1 VRNRGG
7 VERWEI
13 GVPCPDCGE
22 PVLVEVSAW
31 PDGGRAAD
39 CPEACA
45 YDHLLTEA
53 QREALAQHAL
63 DLLSEELESDDAEE
77 E

>member
-1 VRNRGG
+1 MRGRNGA
-7 VERWEI
+7 ERWEI

-22 PVLVEVSAW
+22 SILVEVSIW
-31 PDGGRAAD
+31 SDSRRAAD
-39 CPEACA
+39 CPEACD

-53 QREALAQHAL
+53 QREALAQQAL
-63 DLLSEELESDDAEE
+63 DLLGEELEADEAEE

>member
-1 VRNRGG
+1 MRGRDG
-7 VERWEI
+7 AERREI

-53 QREALAQHAL
+53 QREALAQQAL
-63 DLLSEELESDDAEE
+63 ELLGEELESDEAEE